1 MPTIKFLALMN
12 FKDDYDLTSNE
23 QLFQSELKW
32 LSDKTGK
39 PLTDAL
45 FISYAYDGPDHDAY
59 VDRVKSLFAKSGIK
73 LIDITSGDPATL
85 ISAAQLIVVGGGD
98 INKMVNTMNGMRASG
113 FDPYLAIRKRI
124 EAGIP
129 YLGWNEG
136 SSIVSAR
143 FFSPPS
149 IIIQEGIG
157 GTMLVQMITKFQ
169 NTNPLCRPAIE
180 NYLKNN
186 PLIKLVIA
194 ETDTLNP
201 DGKSTR
207 LEESGTAIL
216 DTVSPPYP
224 AVIRFELKDGKLSE
238 R

>member
-1 MPTIKFLALMN
+1 MPTITKFLALMD
-12 FKDDYDLTSNE
+12 FKDSYDLTSNE
-23 QLFQSELKW
+23 TLFQRELKW

-39 PLTDAL
+39 PPADAL
-45 FISYAYDGPDHDAY
+45 FISYAFNGPDYDAY
-59 VDRVKSLFAKSGIK
+59 FNKAKSIFAKSGIK
-73 LIDITSGDPATL
+73 LIDITSGDPAAM

-98 INKMVNTMNGMRASG
+98 IMKFINIMNGLRNSG

-136 SSIVSAR
+136 SSIVSVR

-149 IIIQEGIG
+149 VIIQEGIG
-157 GTMLVQMITKFQ
+157 GTLVQMITKFQ
-169 NTNPLCRPAIE
+169 NTNALCRPAIE

-216 DTVSPPYP
+216 DTVSPLYP
-224 AVIRFELKDGKLSE
+224 GVIRFELKDGKLTE